1 MTERV
6 LRKTVELIERPA
18 EGPTSSQ
25 TRFTTEPK
33 TRWRKRQSISGNGAR
48 DFMLHLWR
56 EGTREPCHYK
66 ALKIKFIQYFETNDP
81 RVYEKYL
88 GRPSSVKRY
97 AGSSV
102 VRQNRNSGGI
112 VRLMCSNRRTVEAK
126 VGLIGVLGYITLDK
140 KSGWVTLHHD
150 VMSYYMKQA
159 TFDEVSSSRAWQ

>member
-6 LRKTVELIERPA
+6 LRKTVELIQRPA

-81 RVYEKYL
+81 RVYEKVSWKAQQRKTL
-88 GRPSSVKRY
+88 CWFKRCEAEPEQWRNRPFNVFKPENR
-97 AGSSV
+97 GS
-102 VRQNRNSGGI
+102 QSGLNWSFG
-112 VRLMCSNRRTVEAK
+112 
-126 VGLIGVLGYITLDK
+126 
-140 KSGWVTLHHD
+140 LHHFGQEKWLGD
-150 VMSYYMKQA
+150 
-159 TFDEVSSSRAWQ
+159 SSP